1 MYHARSSTTSDDNI
15 LSISCL
21 DEVVRRHLCAPEI
34 VLSYVHRELKIMMA
48 VSEVFGK
55 RGETAYMPEGGR
67 SSRCMDVM
75 I

>member
-1 MYHARSSTTSDDNI
+1 MYHARSSTTNDDNI
-15 LSISCL
+15 LSVSCL
-21 DEVVRRHLCAPEI
+21 DEVVRRHLCAPEM

-55 RGETAYMPEGGR
+55 RGGTAYMPEGSR
-67 SSRCMDVM
+67 SCRYMVVM

>member
-1 MYHARSSTTSDDNI
+1 M
-15 LSISCL
+15 
-21 DEVVRRHLCAPEI
+21 

-55 RGETAYMPEGGR
+55 RGGMAYMPEGGR
-67 SSRCMDVM
+67 SCRYMDIM